1 MSNSHRFALSAL
13 ACIMVL
19 ASPLSAQSVISTHS
33 GIIHF
38 FEGAVFLNDRPVE
51 TRLGKYPTMPQGS
64 ELRTADGRAEVLLTP
79 GVFLRM
85 ADHSSIRMV
94 SNDLGD
100 TQVELRTGH
109 MIVDSDEPNPDTS
122 VTLIY
127 SRWRV
132 HLLEKGT
139 YRMDSEPA
147 RLCVSEG
154 KAEAFVEPKGQPVTI
169 EQGNSLPFAEVLVA
183 DRTDSE
189 PSDALSDWS
198 KGRDQSITA
207 DNAITAQIGQDPAT
221 QAVSAD
227 AFTYYPMLGLM
238 APSPGLP
245 SSIYS
250 SIMPSQPGFS
260 SVYLPGYT
268 YMPVMLMS
276 YGVGYRSSAYSPY
289 SPRRTFVG
297 VGPGRAPITLYSPRP
312 PVLVIPHP
320 TPGIRVV
327 PAPHPVVH
335 AVGHK

>member
-1 MSNSHRFALSAL
+1 MSISHRFALPAL
-13 ACIMVL
+13 AAVMAL

-38 FEGAVFLNDRPVE
+38 FEGSVFLNDQPVE
-51 TRLGKYPTMPQGS
+51 TRLGKYPTMPQGA

-132 HLLEKGT
+132 HLLDKGT
-139 YRMDSEPA
+139 YRMDSQPA
-147 RLCVSEG
+147 RLCVGEG
-154 KAEAFVEPKGQPVTI
+154 KAEAFAEAKGQPVTV
-169 EQGNSLPFAEVLVA
+169 EQGNSLPFADVLVA

-198 KGRDQSITA
+198 KGRDESITA

-221 QAVSAD
+221 QTLNAD

-238 APSPGLP
+238 APSPGVP

-250 SIMPSQPGFS
+250 SMMPSQPGFS

-268 YMPVMLMS
+268 YMPVMLTS
-276 YGVGYRSSAYSPY
+276 YGAGYRGSAYSLY
-289 SPRRTFVG
+289 SPRRTVVG
-297 VGPGRAPITLYSPRP
+297 VGSGRSPITIYSPRP

-320 TPGIRVV
+320 APGIRV
-327 PAPHPVVH
+327 APHPAVH
-335 AVGHK
+335 AVGHR